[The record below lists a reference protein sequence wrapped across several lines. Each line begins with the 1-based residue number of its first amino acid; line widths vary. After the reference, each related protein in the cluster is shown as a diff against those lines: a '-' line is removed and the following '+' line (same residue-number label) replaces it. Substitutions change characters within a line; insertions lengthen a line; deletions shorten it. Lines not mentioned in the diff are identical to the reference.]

1 MRPAAKKDWDEE
13 TTDTSIDAQLML
25 ACSPVSPKV
34 KLTLVDV
41 DEEHASIRIVATGGS
56 KVSNVSVGGHAFV
69 PAANVATMFW
79 RGSVYAAMLAAC
91 LFFWYEIVKLVF
103 SL

>member
-41 DEEHASIRIVATGGS
+41 DEEHASIRIVAT
-56 KVSNVSVGGHAFV
+56 
-69 PAANVATMFW
+69 FW